1 MFKKNFE
8 KVLKALGLM
17 DKAKSK
23 SLTKEDWTKIQASYK
38 ETFGRDFYTDANDDS
53 EDADKVKAYDY
64 AMSIVSSAEVDPD
77 EEEEEDKDEEEEA
90 DPESESE
97 EEEDEEVEKKPKKS
111 TKNLGKKFEKI
122 VNTNKKL
129 ANQVKSLSSKASPD
143 QPIDV
148 RRGAVVGFGGFHT
161 PKFAFGIEHPMFAAE
176 KRWNQILMHGK
187 NISLQSDPDSDTFE
201 SFQSEFKTY
210 AKELSKRMQSLHTNG
225 LLNVKSLNTD
235 GSIDYSGLADAGLG
249 AQYLVRRQ
257 DALIA
262 RIIALPTVFGV
273 FPLRSNVQDGDLITN
288 AFFGEFSQ
296 AYQEGEISKGGMDL
310 VPEKAKVHDVMFKT
324 LFKSMKWI
332 ETQYIGYLNTA
343 GSDPVKW
350 NMIEWMVLNIAT
362 VLNNE
367 RNVRTVLG
375 HRVEPTAGVKGHY
388 LHSSTGVIHR
398 LLSYIESFQVLPF
411 DDSDYATYTSTT
423 MCSVAEAFAE
433 EVNQVLPNLLGR
445 AIYMNEKHRP
455 WYLQSYRTIYGKDL
469 DFTGPNEM
477 KLMNYD
483 LPIIWVPNM
492 GNLKFMWITEIGN
505 IQALENVPG
514 EMYNTYFERRLENVW
529 GFSTWKEGTAA
540 AYAGKQFATAAAIA
554 AAGRK
559 DQVIFI
565 NKPVTVLAKDAAT
578 ADGSK
583 NFWFVTQANTADVA
597 PANLEITDI
606 TNPEEGVV
614 YKIEI
619 GSADNPQHITKAL
632 KFSLITD
639 DWEPTAVGEWIKF
652 IYRKS
657 DSKFLEVARS

>member
-1 MFKKNFE
+1 
-8 KVLKALGLM
+8 
-17 DKAKSK
+17 
-23 SLTKEDWTKIQASYK
+23 
-38 ETFGRDFYTDANDDS
+38 
-53 EDADKVKAYDY
+53 
-64 AMSIVSSAEVDPD
+64 
-77 EEEEEDKDEEEEA
+77 
-90 DPESESE
+90 
-97 EEEDEEVEKKPKKS
+97 
-111 TKNLGKKFEKI
+111 
-122 VNTNKKL
+122 
-129 ANQVKSLSSKASPD
+129 
-143 QPIDV
+143 
-148 RRGAVVGFGGFHT
+148 
-161 PKFAFGIEHPMFAAE
+161 
-176 KRWNQILMHGK
+176 
-187 NISLQSDPDSDTFE
+187 
-201 SFQSEFKTY
+201 
-210 AKELSKRMQSLHTNG
+210 
-225 LLNVKSLNTD
+225 
-235 GSIDYSGLADAGLG
+235 
-249 AQYLVRRQ
+249 
-257 DALIA
+257 
-262 RIIALPTVFGV
+262 
-273 FPLRSNVQDGDLITN
+273 
-288 AFFGEFSQ
+288 
-296 AYQEGEISKGGMDL
+296 
-310 VPEKAKVHDVMFKT
+310 MFKT

-367 RNVRTVLG
+367 RNVRTVQG

-423 MCSVAEAFAE
+423 MFSVAEAFAE

-565 NKPVTVLAKDAAT
+565 NKPVTVLAKDATT

-606 TNPEEGVV
+606 TNPEEGIV

-619 GSADNPQHITKAL
+619 GSADNPQHIMKAE
-632 KFSLITD
+632 KFSLISD
-639 DWEPTAVGEWIKF
+639 DWEPTAVGAWIKF

-657 DSKFLEVARS
+657 DGKFLEVARS

>member
-1 MFKKNFE
+1 MFKKNLQ
-8 KVLKALGLM
+8 KVLIALGLM

-23 SLTKEDWTKIQASYK
+23 TLSKEDWTKIQASYK
-38 ETFGRDFYTDANDDS
+38 ETFGRDFYTDANEDS
-53 EDADKVKAYDY
+53 EDAAKAKAYDH
-64 AMSIVSSAEVDPD
+64 AMGIISSAEVDTDEEDEND
-77 EEEEEDKDEEEEA
+77 EEEEEITSELDNEEEE
-90 DPESESE
+90 E
-97 EEEDEEVEKKPKKS
+97 EEEEENPKKKA
-111 TKNLGKKFEKI
+111 KNLGKKIEKI

-129 ANQVKSLSSKASPD
+129 ANQVKSLSSKASLD
-143 QPIDV
+143 QPIEV
-148 RRGAVVGFGGFHT
+148 KKGAVVGLGGFHT
-161 PKFAFGIEHPMFAAE
+161 PKFAFGIEHPLFAAE

-187 NISLQSDPDSDTFE
+187 NISLKSDPDNEVFE
-201 SFQSEFKTY
+201 DFQKEFKSY
-210 AKELSKRMQSLHTNG
+210 ARDLSKRMQSLHTTG

-249 AQYLVRRQ
+249 SQYLVRRQ

-262 RIIALPTVFGV
+262 RIIALPTVFDV

-350 NMIEWMVLNIAT
+350 NMIEWMVLNIAI

-411 DDSDYATYTSTT
+411 DDSDYATYSATT

-433 EVNQVLPNLLGR
+433 EVNQVLDNLLGK

-455 WYLQSYRTIYGKDL
+455 WYLQSYRSTYGKDL

-540 AYAGKQFATAAAIA
+540 AYAGKKYATAAALA

-559 DQVIFI
+559 EQVIFI
-565 NKPVTVLAKDAAT
+565 NKPVTVLAKDATT

-597 PANLEITDI
+597 PANLELTDI

-614 YKIEI
+614 YKIEV
-619 GSADNPQHITKAL
+619 GSADNPQHIMKAE

-639 DWEPTAVGEWIKF
+639 DWEPTAVGAWIKF

-657 DSKFLEVARS
+657 DGKFLEVARS